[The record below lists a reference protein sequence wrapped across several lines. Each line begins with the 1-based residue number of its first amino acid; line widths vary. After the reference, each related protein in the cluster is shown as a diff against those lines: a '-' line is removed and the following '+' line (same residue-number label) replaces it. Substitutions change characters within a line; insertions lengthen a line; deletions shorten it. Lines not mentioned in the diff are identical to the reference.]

1 MNQQE
6 LEMHLQRVSESIQRQ
21 NLSQTQLQTLIT
33 TLQQQLSILKN
44 DNDSSVRSLQG
55 EITLLQNKLSE
66 VESSNTPV
74 IRDLDDIAGVRTP
87 KWYDVNID
95 FTAGDSTR
103 KFGSIEINPD
113 GPFVIT
119 QVTPVFQFSND
130 LTGSDVPLRG
140 RSVPITAFPM
150 LVGNLGSSNANPTMQ
165 NSTTE
170 TPASVFDATDG
181 SLGIIPEFSLEIEIA
196 GSGRYWTNQPVH
208 GACFYGYFG
217 QPLFLGV
224 QGWVERTD
232 RIVVNVSPEV
242 AVPKDG
248 TLRVSFHGYQILGHV
263 NISEA
268 LGY

>member
-44 DNDSSVRSLQG
+44 DNDSSVRSLQS
-55 EITLLQNKLSE
+55 EITTLQNKLIE
-66 VESSNTPV
+66 VESSRTPI

-95 FTAGDSTR
+95 FSAGDNTR

-119 QVTPVFQFSND
+119 QVTPVFQFADD
-130 LTGSDVPLRG
+130 LTGDNVSLRG
-140 RSVPITAFPM
+140 RTVPITAFPM
-150 LVGNLGSSNANPTMQ
+150 VVGNLGGSNTDPTL
-165 NSTTE
+165 
-170 TPASVFDATDG
+170 PDVFNAGGGLDT
-181 SLGIIPEFSLEIEIA
+181 IPEFSLEVEIA

-232 RIVVNVSPEV
+232 RIVVHVSPEID
-242 AVPKDG
+242 VPLDG